1 MGPGADSPGQR
12 LGLLVEGKGP
22 GVEDKGMGFRAYW
35 VRRGIASLGSR
46 KEKVNKR
53 RINMELGKRRRI

>member
-1 MGPGADSPGQR
+1 MGPGADGPGQR

-22 GVEDKGMGFRAYW
+22 GVEDKGMGLRAYW

-46 KEKVNKR
+46 
-53 RINMELGKRRRI
+53 